1 MQHLVGV
8 VLSFNSNMFESR
20 VKNNHYEKLYFLWTS
35 FFGPF
40 CSFLANINPEFS
52 LPLFFYQIYI
62 INLMRR
68 MDRRVRMLRTLDV
81 LGIEVTLTDAV
92 DGKYEIT
99 IWLKI
104 VHMCN
109 INCSI

>member
-1 MQHLVGV
+1 
-8 VLSFNSNMFESR
+8 
-20 VKNNHYEKLYFLWTS
+20 
-35 FFGPF
+35 
-40 CSFLANINPEFS
+40 
-52 LPLFFYQIYI
+52 
-62 INLMRR
+62 

>member
-1 MQHLVGV
+1 MDPSV
-8 VLSFNSNMFESR
+8 VFLQILIQSF
-20 VKNNHYEKLYFLWTS
+20 
-35 FFGPF
+35 P
-40 CSFLANINPEFS
+40 S
-52 LPLFFYQIYI
+52 LFFFYQIYI